1 MSFKGENCDEKCTVT
16 AMINAKESALFV
28 TMALSLGIPVNS
40 LVRRLIQYF
49 LSDKISWT
57 DMFGHNKLLVME
69 DSSNSEKKQL
79 RTKLAPEQYSAFT
92 QKAKDWGST
101 PSVTVRQLVLLYVAG
116 EIERRDIWD

>member
-1 MSFKGENCDEKCTVT
+1 MSFKCENCDKKCTVT
-16 AMINAKESALFV
+16 AKISAKEIDLLA
-28 TMALSLGIPVNS
+28 TIARRLGIPVNS

-79 RTKLAPEQYSAFT
+79 RTKLAPEQYSAFK
-92 QKAKDWGST
+92 QKAKDWGSA
-101 PSVTVRQLVLLYVAG
+101 PSVIVRQLILLYVAG